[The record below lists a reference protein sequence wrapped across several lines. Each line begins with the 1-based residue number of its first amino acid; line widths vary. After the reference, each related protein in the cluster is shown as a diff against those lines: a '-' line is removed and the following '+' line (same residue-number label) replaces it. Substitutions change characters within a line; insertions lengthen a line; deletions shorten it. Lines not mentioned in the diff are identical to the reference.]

1 MMPPNPIRNL
11 DNSLTAAQK
20 RGSDFYFGDRPSDGF
35 KILVNGES
43 ITPNNNCN
51 GCIPVRVCRQVG
63 RSARKFYFAADWFA
77 LKLLPPTGFALATK
91 SSLRMTL
98 ARIIAH

>member
-1 MMPPNPIRNL
+1 NTRDMSEAEMQAFADFQLAVMMPPNPIRNL

-35 KILVNGES
+35 KIIVNGES

-51 GCIPVRVCRQVG
+51 GCHTVD
-63 RSARKFYFAADWFA
+63 AA
-77 LKLLPPTGFALATK
+77 KGMYGTGGDQSF
-91 SSLRMTL
+91 
-98 ARIIAH
+98 